1 MPDYPADC
9 SFLTEEERLFA
20 VARMGPFAPH
30 KEDKTFDFK
39 VARQTLL
46 DPTFWLYATSYF
58 FMVNSL
64 NSFSYFSPTM
74 VSIRTVIPLV
84 AWDIY

>member
-1 MPDYPADC
+1 MPNYPGDC
-9 SFLTEEERLFA
+9 TFLNEEERIFA
-20 VARMGPFAPH
+20 VARMGPFAPN

-46 DPTFWLYATSYF
+46 EPTFWLYATSYF

-74 VSIRTVIPLV
+74 VNIRIVIPLV
-84 AWDIY
+84 ACGIY